1 VGLTSKPPAAFGA
14 ATADASD
21 EEKDDGSD
29 DDSPSGIRSPRDEE
43 VKDKR
48 FYEQAVNTGEENETS
63 IFLQRAK
70 LYSFSAVPPSTEKKW
85 VERGVGN
92 LKLNVKLPPEDEP
105 EDGEDAEAVKKPQKK
120 KARFVMRAE
129 GSHRV
134 VLNSPV
140 QKGSK
145 FGEETGER
153 PKGQKFYFLGQ
164 PEGSD
169 RLETMIL
176 KASRF
181 PTSCIRQCLLTCDI
195 VEDRKCPAALGSSAK
210 HPEGDLILSRSQ
222 SQCGTVRTR

>member
-21 EEKDDGSD
+21 DEKDDGSD
-29 DDSPSGIRSPRDEE
+29 GDSPSGIRSPRDEE

-92 LKLNVKLPPEDEP
+92 LKLNVKLPPDDESQ
-105 EDGEDAEAVKKPQKK
+105 DGTDAEAGMKPQKKK

-176 KASRF
+176 KASR
-181 PTSCIRQCLLTCDI
+181 TSFTRSPFANPSCDT
-195 VEDRKCPAALGSSAK
+195 VED
-210 HPEGDLILSRSQ
+210 
-222 SQCGTVRTR
+222 

>member
-1 VGLTSKPPAAFGA
+1 LASKPAAAFGA

-21 EEKDDGSD
+21 DENDDGSD
-29 DDSPSGIRSPRDEE
+29 DEGPSAIRSPRDEE
-43 VKDKR
+43 VKKDKR
-48 FYEQAVNTGEENETS
+48 FYEQPVETGEEGEST

-70 LYSFSAVPPSTEKKW
+70 LYSFSAVPPSKEKKW

-92 LKLNVKLPPEDEP
+92 LKLNIKLPPEDET
-105 EDGEDAEAVKKPQKK
+105 EDSETGDAEEKSKAK

-145 FGEETGER
+145 FGEETGGR
-153 PKGQKFYFLGQ
+153 PKDGKFYFLGR

-176 KASRF
+176 KV
-181 PTSCIRQCLLTCDI
+181 CDTLNYPG
-195 VEDRKCPAALGSSAK
+195 RA
-210 HPEGDLILSRSQ
+210 
-222 SQCGTVRTR
+222 